1 MSTFLTQVGFRPKK
15 VESFGLFDD
24 TSNYKPYGFPVSLN
38 IIAKK
43 IIK

>member
-1 MSTFLTQVGFRPKK
+1 MHTFLTKVGFLDLKK
-15 VESFGLFDD
+15 VESFGLFND

-43 IIK
+43 